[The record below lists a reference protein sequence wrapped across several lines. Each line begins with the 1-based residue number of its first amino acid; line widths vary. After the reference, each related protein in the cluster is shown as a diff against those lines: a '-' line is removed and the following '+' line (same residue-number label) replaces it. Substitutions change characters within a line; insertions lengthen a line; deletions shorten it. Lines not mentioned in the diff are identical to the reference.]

1 MHGVL
6 QRELLEEE
14 GSVPLVNFPLHKS
27 LDSQLQGT
35 GTEVALAA
43 HSVVIG
49 KRIVHPERK
58 ILSLITRAEKF
69 IAFATILRYE
79 KTWFFNLISKYAL
92 NLSE

>member
-27 LDSQLQGT
+27 LESQLQKIL

-58 ILSLITRAEKF
+58 ILSLITRAEQF

-79 KTWFFNLISKYAL
+79 KT
-92 NLSE
+92 